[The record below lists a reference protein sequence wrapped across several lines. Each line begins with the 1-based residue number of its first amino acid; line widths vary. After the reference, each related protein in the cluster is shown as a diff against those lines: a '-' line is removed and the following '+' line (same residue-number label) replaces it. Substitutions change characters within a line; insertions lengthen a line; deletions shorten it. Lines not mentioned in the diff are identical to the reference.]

1 MVAAAA
7 TLGGE
12 GKTGVSVSAEQL
24 RELLDRTLT
33 ELDRD
38 ERLGPLIRATGI
50 RLRLECPDVGLVLNV
65 AASERPERHLRWA
78 FGDDVDWAP
87 RLELRMSS
95 DVANAYLQGAESLAV
110 AIAHGKVRVRGDSK
124 VAVLYLPTTRLIV
137 EPYRRCVRELHP
149 DLALT

>member
-7 TLGGE
+7 TQGGE
-12 GKTGVSVSAEQL
+12 AGVSVSAGKL
-24 RELLDRTLT
+24 RELLDRTLAD
-33 ELDRD
+33 LDRD
-38 ERLGPLIRATGI
+38 ERMGPLIRATGL

-78 FGDDVDWAP
+78 FGDDVDWEP

-95 DVANAYLQGAESLAV
+95 DVANAYLQGKESLAV
-110 AIAHGKVRVRGDSK
+110 AIARGKVKVRGESK
-124 VAVLYLPTTRLIV
+124 VALLYVPTTRLIV
-137 EPYRRCVRELHP
+137 EPYRRSVRDLHP

>member
-7 TLGGE
+7 TQGGE
-12 GKTGVSVSAEQL
+12 AKSGGRMSAEQL

-65 AASERPERHLRWA
+65 AASERGDRHLRWA
-78 FGDDVDWAP
+78 FSDDVDWDP

-95 DVANAYLQGAESLAV
+95 DVANAYLQGKESLAV
-110 AIAHGKVRVRGDSK
+110 AIARGKVRVRGESK
-124 VAVLYLPTTRLIV
+124 VALLYVPTTRLIV
-137 EPYRRCVRELHP
+137 EPYRRSVRELHP
-149 DLALT
+149 DLVLT

>member
-7 TLGGE
+7 TQGGE
-12 GKTGVSVSAEQL
+12 AKSGGRVSAEQL

-38 ERLGPLIRATGI
+38 ERLGPVIRATGI

-65 AASERPERHLRWA
+65 ASSEQGDRHLRWA
-78 FGDDVDWAP
+78 FSDDVDWDP

-95 DVANAYLQGAESLAV
+95 EVANAYLQGKESLAV
-110 AIAHGKVRVRGDSK
+110 AIARGKVRVRGESK
-124 VAVLYLPTTRLIV
+124 VALLYVPTTRLIV

-149 DLALT
+149 DLALS

>member
-7 TLGGE
+7 TQGGE
-12 GKTGVSVSAEQL
+12 AKSGGRVSAEQL

-65 AASERPERHLRWA
+65 AGSERGDRYLRWA
-78 FGDDVDWAP
+78 FSDDVDWDP
-87 RLELRMSS
+87 RLELRMRS
-95 DVANAYLQGAESLAV
+95 DVANAYLQGKESLAV
-110 AIAHGKVRVRGDSK
+110 AIARGKVRVRGESK
-124 VAVLYLPTTRLIV
+124 VALLYVPTTRLIV
-137 EPYRRCVRELHP
+137 EPYRRCARELHP
-149 DLALT
+149 DLVLT

>member
-7 TLGGE
+7 TQGGE
-12 GKTGVSVSAEQL
+12 RTGVSVSAAKL
-24 RELLDRTLT
+24 RELLDRTLG

-38 ERLGPLIRATGI
+38 ERIGPLIRATGI

-78 FGDDVDWAP
+78 FSDDVDWEP

-95 DVANAYLQGAESLAV
+95 DVANAYLQGKESLAV
-110 AIAHGKVRVRGDSK
+110 AIARGKVKVRGESK
-124 VAVLYLPTTRLIV
+124 VALLYVPTTRLIV
-137 EPYRRCVRELHP
+137 DPYRRSVRELHP

>member
-7 TLGGE
+7 TQGGDA
-12 GKTGVSVSAEQL
+12 KTGVSVSAEQL
-24 RELLDRTLT
+24 RELLDRALT

-50 RLRLECPDVGLVLNV
+50 RLRLECRDVGLVLNV

-78 FGDDVDWAP
+78 FADNVDWEP

-95 DVANAYLQGAESLAV
+95 QVANAYLQGAESLAV
-110 AIAHGKVRVRGDSK
+110 AIARGKVRVRGDSK
-124 VAVLYLPTTRLIV
+124 VALLYVPTTRLIV
-137 EPYRRCVRELHP
+137 EPYRRSVRDLHP

>member
-7 TLGGE
+7 MQGGHE
-12 GKTGVSVSAEQL
+12 ETAVSVSAEQL

-33 ELDRD
+33 ELDAD

-65 AASERPERHLRWA
+65 AASEGPERHLRWA
-78 FGDDVDWAP
+78 FSDDVDWEP

-95 DVANAYLQGAESLAV
+95 EVANAYLQGRESLPV
-110 AIAHGKVRVRGDSK
+110 AIARGKVRVRGDSR
-124 VAVLYLPTTRLIV
+124 VAVLYVPTTRLIV
-137 EPYRRCVRELHP
+137 EPYKRCVRELHP
-149 DLALT
+149 DLALS